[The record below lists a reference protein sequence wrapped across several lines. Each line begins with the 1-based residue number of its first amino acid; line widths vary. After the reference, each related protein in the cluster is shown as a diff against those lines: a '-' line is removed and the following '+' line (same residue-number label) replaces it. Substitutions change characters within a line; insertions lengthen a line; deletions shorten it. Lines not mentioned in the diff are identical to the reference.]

1 MDVLYKYVSGDR
13 VLSCIPE
20 VGDGTLRATQPAALN
35 DPFECAV
42 LPTYVFADEQR
53 EDRELASAL
62 TVINENRPV
71 SPDEVRQA
79 RSEYGSFFTRQLFVE
94 QISTRFGFV
103 SFAADPYNPLMWS
116 HYTVDGSGFVIGYD
130 ADVISGL
137 VGMRGWLRQV
147 DYRDKLP
154 FILGP
159 SVVISPASNL
169 PIFLSMKSSRWSHE
183 NEWRLIVELSLTVGT
198 AERDRWGLPVNLLRI
213 PNEAVRSVHYTE
225 RTLPELVGKIRD
237 RLRDANNRY
246 GAREPTKLV
255 LSETA
260 YDYAEAEHKPKSP
273 QHPAQP

>member
-1 MDVLYKYVSGDR
+1 MDVLYKYVSGRR

-35 DPFECAV
+35 DPFEC
-42 LPTYVFADEQR
+42 YVRPIYVIPDEQR
-53 EDRELASAL
+53 ENHELASSL

-71 SPDEVRQA
+71 SPDEVSQA
-79 RSEYGSFFTRQLFVE
+79 RSMYGSLFTRQLFVE

-103 SFAADPYNPLMWS
+103 SFAADPCNALMWS
-116 HYTVDGSGFVIGYD
+116 LYTVDGPGFVIGYD
-130 ADVISGL
+130 ADVVSGL
-137 VGMRGWLRQV
+137 VGMRGWLGQV
-147 DYRDKLP
+147 DYRDQLP

-159 SVVISPASNL
+159 SVVVTPASNL

-198 AERDRWGLPVNLLRI
+198 AKRDRWGLPVNLLRI

-225 RTLPELVGKIRD
+225 RTTAELVDKIRD
-237 RLRDANNRY
+237 RLRDANNRS

-260 YDYAEAEHKPKSP
+260 YDYVEAEHKPESP